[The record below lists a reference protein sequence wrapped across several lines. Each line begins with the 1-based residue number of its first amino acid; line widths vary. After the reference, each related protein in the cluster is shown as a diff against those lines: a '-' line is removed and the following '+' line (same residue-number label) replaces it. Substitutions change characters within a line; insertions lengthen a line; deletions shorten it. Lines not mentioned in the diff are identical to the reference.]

1 MHYKN
6 ESGAHLTMGSNQC
19 VAKVSNISGY
29 TKRIM
34 RKIHKK
40 EEALHRWCEAPLVF
54 NGTAQ

>member
-1 MHYKN
+1 
-6 ESGAHLTMGSNQC
+6 MGFLPILC

-34 RKIHKK
+34 KKIHKK

-54 NGTAQ
+54 KGNVSLWFGIDST

>member
-1 MHYKN
+1 
-6 ESGAHLTMGSNQC
+6 MGFTINNG

-40 EEALHRWCEAPLVF
+40 RR
-54 NGTAQ
+54 GTSHLKAMLF